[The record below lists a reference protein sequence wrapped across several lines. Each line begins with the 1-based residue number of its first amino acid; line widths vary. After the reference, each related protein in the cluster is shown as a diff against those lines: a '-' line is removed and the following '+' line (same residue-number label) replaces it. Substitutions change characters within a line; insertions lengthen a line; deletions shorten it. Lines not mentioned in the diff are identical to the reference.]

1 MKNKF
6 ITKGVG
12 AGLVSARKEMGIT
25 LIALVITIIIL
36 LILAG
41 VTIAMVVGDNGILT
55 RAREA
60 KFKEEI
66 SGYLEKL
73 EIYKANKSIGN
84 YLNEQSDVETLL
96 ADKGS
101 LYCDGKILEGQTIKN
116 IIDDFDEK
124 YNDKLLVLKGEMW
137 ITQVATEQE
146 IDWAKDLGV
155 KEVPLD
161 IEISEGKVSLKSTD
175 ENLEYLKSE
184 NGTITIPSFVT
195 SINSGVFNGV
205 DATTVII
212 PPTVERIEANAFSN
226 NKTITSIIFDDIEN
240 SKCTY
245 IGASAFES
253 TNITE
258 IVLPDSVSSLG
269 DCAFRFCSNLKEA
282 NIPKSLK
289 VIPGYLFASSKI
301 TSIEIPEGVT
311 TLNQACFRQCSL
323 LQKINIPSTV
333 TSLGAEI
340 FYLDNNLE
348 EVILDTDKYVFN
360 EDETILMDKDKKK
373 VYEIFTNKLKNKI
386 INIPENVNRILV
398 RCFTKNDVDNI
409 EIKIPSSVNVI
420 DSAAFTTIENINGSF
435 EVDKDNIK
443 YANTADK
450 KGIYE
455 KENGKLIRMF
465 TGTDSSITI
474 DENIKVIGEQCLNST
489 IITSITLPD
498 NLQVLEDYSLFGLSK
513 LKTVILPNNISSI
526 AGGGLVF
533 PHNVE
538 LKWKNS
544 TNEGTNYKIDTFK
557 NQQGKSLIKKDDN
570 TLIWVSYNSSENISA
585 SDFPNG
591 IKKIAHCCFRG
602 KNYNLLELPD
612 SIEELLG
619 NPFVESYVK
628 NLYIPSSVNTISQ
641 LNGPGLKYIC
651 IDKPSNSISGS
662 PWGAPSGDRSIV
674 WNDSSILGGKNLKDW
689 FNSL

>member
-1 MKNKF
+1 MLK
-6 ITKGVG
+6 
-12 AGLVSARKEMGIT
+12 KERGIT
-25 LIALVITIIIL
+25 LIALVITIIVL

-124 YNDKLLVLKGEMW
+124 YNDKLLVLKGKMW

-155 KEVPLD
+155 EEVPLD

-175 ENLEYLKSE
+175 KNLENLKSE

-245 IGASAFES
+245 IGTSAFAN

-258 IVLPDSVSSLG
+258 IVLPDSVTELG
-269 DCAFRFCSNLKEA
+269 NATFRYCYNLTKA

-289 VIPGYLFASSKI
+289 VIPGYLFSSSKI
-301 TSIEIPEGVT
+301 KSIEIPEGVT
-311 TLNQACFRQCSL
+311 TLNQACFRSCTL
-323 LQKINIPSTV
+323 LETINIPSTV

-340 FYLDNNLE
+340 FYNDPSLNNVELE
-348 EVILDTDKYVFN
+348 TSNYVFN
-360 EDETILMDKDKKK
+360 EDKTILMDKDEKT
-373 VYEIFTNKLKNKI
+373 VYEIFTNKFTNKT
-386 INIPENVNRILV
+386 INIPEGVNKILT
-398 RCFTKNDVDNI
+398 RCFTKTNENNLI
-409 EIKIPSSVNVI
+409 LKIPSSVNNIGYSAFSTDTDI
-420 DSAAFTTIENINGSF
+420 DGQFEVNINNS
-435 EVDKDNIK
+435 K
-443 YANTADK
+443 YASTDNK

-474 DENIKVIGEQCLNST
+474 DENIKVIGEECFNST
-489 IITSITLPD
+489 IVTSITLPD
-498 NLQVLEDYSLFGLSK
+498 NLQVLENYSLFNLSK
-513 LKTVILPNNISSI
+513 LQTVILPNNISSI
-526 AGGGLVF
+526 SDGGCVF
-533 PHNVE
+533 YPNVE

-544 TNEGTNYKIDTFK
+544 ANEGTNYKIDTFK

-570 TLIWVSYNSSENISA
+570 TLIWVSYNSSGNISA
-585 SDFPNG
+585 SDFPSG
-591 IKKIAHCCFRG
+591 IKKIATCCFRN

-619 NPFVESYVK
+619 NPFAESNVK
-628 NLYIPSSVNTISQ
+628 NLYIPSSVNKISQ